1 MRGPIWPNLCQT
13 CSPERE
19 QLKRTLVA
27 FSEVAFSEVAFSEAA
42 SGELAFGDI
51 AFGKA
56 ASNLNAL

>member
-19 QLKRTLVA
+19 QLKRTLVR
-27 FSEVAFSEVAFSEAA
+27 SPSVAFSKAA